1 MFAVYGIDP
10 KKLQLKAMRCAEKS
24 LSKKHKK
31 TQPTAE
37 ERQAAEQAELE
48 RLVEQSKTVKLSP
61 EYGIPAA
68 AVTYKSM
75 ALKAG
80 FVRVMVMIKVPQ
92 QATDKK
98 GRIKTVSRY
107 VPFIEGFDYSKGI

>member
-68 AVTYKSM
+68 SVTYKNM

-107 VPFIEGFDYSKGI
+107 VPFIEGFDYTRI